1 MIQAINPIL
10 SGFYPDPSI
19 CRVGED
25 YYLVNSSF
33 AYFPGVPIW
42 HSKNLAD
49 WQQVGNI
56 LDRNSQVPLHKSGH
70 SGGIFAPTIRYHDG
84 IYYMITTNISGG
96 GNFIVTATKPEEP
109 WSEPYFL
116 GGEAQGIDPS
126 LFIDE
131 DGTCYYVGT
140 RPNPEGVRY
149 NGDWEI
155 WVQKLDLVTMRLIGK
170 SYAIWKGALKDV
182 IWPEG
187 PHLYKKDDYYY
198 LMIAEGGT
206 GPNHA
211 VTVAR
216 SNDVIGPYVNNPNNP
231 ILTHRHLG
239 KDYPIIYVGHA
250 DLVDDINGNWYMV
263 MLASRRCEGYVG
275 LGRETFL
282 AKVVWED
289 GWPVVNPG
297 VGMLED
303 IVELPF
309 DGTSPQPRDIQTLK
323 NFNKDDDAANPDVVM
338 LRNPKEKFYT
348 NINGTVRL
356 NFLPKTLKELES
368 PAYLGFRQLEYN
380 YEAVLDMEFDRLSD
394 TEEAGLVILQSNEY
408 HMLLRMKKQMDSE
421 ADNITLQV
429 VKCLKLEEHL
439 LAEKCLYTNELKRN
453 KEADK
458 LGLKIKIKAYGQ
470 KADFIQVMEECEVPL
485 LENVDIHEMST
496 EIAGGFVGNTIG
508 VYASSC
514 GEPSE
519 NFIDIKDF
527 TIRY

>member
-1 MIQAINPIL
+1 MIHVKNPIL

-25 YYLVNSSF
+25 FYLVNSSF

-42 HSKNLAD
+42 HSKNLAE
-49 WQQVGNI
+49 WKQIGNI
-56 LDRNSQVPLHKSGH
+56 LDRNSQIPLKKSGH
-70 SGGIFAPTIRYHDG
+70 SGGIFAPTIRYYDG
-84 IYYMITTNISGG
+84 IYYMITTNVSGG
-96 GNFIVTATKPEEP
+96 GNFIVTATRPEGP

-116 GGEAQGIDPS
+116 GPEAIGIDPS

-155 WVQKLDLVTMRLIGK
+155 WVQKLDLVTLQLVGK

-216 SNDVIGPYVNNPNNP
+216 SKQVYGPYENNPNNP

-250 DLVDDINGNWYMV
+250 DLVDDTQGNWYMV
-263 MLASRRCEGYVG
+263 MLASRRCEGFVG

-282 AKVVWED
+282 AKVIWED

-297 VGMLED
+297 VGKLED

-309 DGTSPQPRDIQTLK
+309 QGEDQQTEKLQTLLPIH
-323 NFNKDDDAANPDVVM
+323 KDQYDVVM
-338 LRNPKEKFYT
+338 LRNPSNKFYQE
-348 NINGTVRL
+348 IDGAVRL
-356 NFLPKTLKELES
+356 SFLPETLKELES
-368 PAYLGFRQLEYN
+368 PAYLGFRQLEYD
-380 YEAVLDMEFDRLSD
+380 YEAELELRYPELGF
-394 TEEAGLVILQSNEY
+394 EEETGLTILQSNEF
-408 HMLLRMKKQMDSE
+408 HMLFRITKKDARDRE
-421 ADNITLQV
+421 LTLQV
-429 VKCLKLEEHL
+429 VKCVNKVENL
-439 LAEKCLYTNELKRN
+439 LAEKQLVVSGSEPN
-453 KEADK
+453 KENK
-458 LGLKIKIKAYGQ
+458 LSLKIKGHGQ
-470 KADFIQVMEECEVPL
+470 KADFILCSEGQEISL
-485 LENVDIHEMST
+485 IKDVDIHEMST
-496 EIAGGFVGNTIG
+496 EVAGGFVGNTIG
-508 VYASSC
+508 VYATSC
-514 GEPSE
+514 GKPTEHYVDIM
-519 NFIDIKDF
+519 NFS
-527 TIRY
+527 IRYEG